1 MKEFYLILPEKPS
14 SFLKKMIDFTTEK
27 IDYKVIDNF
36 NKIPDLRNK
45 KIIFAVE
52 LPATGISNN
61 LNNFFLTLLN
71 RGEDALLGSEGIL
84 LIRSKHQYF
93 TKTYSQYI
101 IFQSNLLGLRFLGRP
116 LVEATGNLDNFIP
129 LKKVYKMSTE
139 EICFML
145 CRELGLRFLY
155 DKFKKVDNPKILA
168 LHSSNWNTS
177 NSLLLW
183 KMVKSHLKFENIS
196 EINVGKGDIVDC
208 AACPYTTCKH
218 FGEQTKCFYGG
229 IIVEEV
235 YPSILESDAVIF
247 ICPNYNDM
255 ISANIVAVINRLTAL
270 FRKTKFYDKTLFAII
285 VSGHS
290 GSDALARQLIS
301 ALNINKTFRLPP
313 YFALMATANDKG
325 AIEKVPNI
333 EDKAKAFAENIKNN
347 IMK

>member
-14 SFLKKMIDFTTEK
+14 SFLKKMIDYATEK
-27 IDYKVIDNF
+27 INYKVVDNF

-61 LNNFFLTLLN
+61 LNNFFLSLIN
-71 RGEDALLGSEGIL
+71 RGKGAFLGSEGIV
-84 LIRSKHQYF
+84 LIHSKYQLY
-93 TKTYSQYI
+93 TKTYAQYI
-101 IFQSNLLGLRFLGRP
+101 IFQSNLLGLRFPGRP
-116 LVEATGNLDNFIP
+116 IVEATGNLDNFIP
-129 LKKVYKMSTE
+129 LINVYKMTTE
-139 EICFML
+139 EICFMQ
-145 CRELGLRFLY
+145 CRKLGLRFAN
-155 DKFKKVDNPKILA
+155 DNIKRIKNPKILA

-177 NSLLLW
+177 NSLSLW
-183 KMVKSHLKFENIS
+183 KMVKSNLKLENIS

-208 AACPYTTCKH
+208 AACPYTTCKY
-218 FGEQTKCFYGG
+218 FGQQSKCFYGG

-235 YPSILESDAVIF
+235 YPSILEADAVIF

-325 AIEKVPNI
+325 AIKKVPNI
-333 EDKAKAFAENIKNN
+333 EERAKTFAENIERN